1 MEHVLDYK
9 KQFKIQRDPTR
20 KLLLA
25 PKNECGKRKFICTTI
40 RPTKLPFTELYE
52 WDQCAAFLADFIEY
66 EELSPPNKLPSRIPS
81 PYNVLQWQ
89 AGDSFDTSIVLC
101 SLLIGAGYDAYCVY
115 GSAPKF
121 ITTNSVDKNLNC
133 PFDLN
138 IDEEEKDDIRDPDEE
153 LMKKKEEVKVKPVE
167 DFKIPQKP
175 ALKSSY
181 VEKKE
186 NEEDRLLREQYLKE
200 NTIDD
205 DAPELE
211 KRDELEK
218 KKQRLHCWVLLR
230 KGHRTLS
237 ETFFIEPTTGRK
249 YSLADAPYQCVE
261 AVFNDKNFWINMD
274 TSRPVNDLSYDTLD
288 DLVEWEYVMIEGA
301 DKRKNDEEDMQQEE
315 EEAGSAE
322 EEEAEEILDMP
333 PPWSQKLHIDKD
345 KFLSLCPNGEKT
357 VFYRKCKIDFYAP
370 CTQVDGLVKRITIY
384 DDYKRHLIKEIRSY
398 FKNRRDKLVL
408 RRRFPYEFKLIEH
421 YDPSDATNY
430 WKKLI

>member
-1 MEHVLDYK
+1 MLEHVLDYK

-81 PYNVLQWQ
+81 PFNVLQWQ

-115 GSAPKF
+115 GAAPKF

-186 NEEDRLLREQYLKE
+186 NEEERLLREQYLKE

-274 TSRPVNDLSYDTLD
+274 TSRAVSELSYDTLD
-288 DLVEWEYVMIEGA
+288 DLVEWEYVMIEGT
-301 DKRKNDEEDMQQEE
+301 DKRKNDEED
-315 EEAGSAE
+315 
-322 EEEAEEILDMP
+322 L
-333 PPWSQKLHIDKD
+333 
-345 KFLSLCPNGEKT
+345 
-357 VFYRKCKIDFYAP
+357 
-370 CTQVDGLVKRITIY
+370 
-384 DDYKRHLIKEIRSY
+384 
-398 FKNRRDKLVL
+398 
-408 RRRFPYEFKLIEH
+408 
-421 YDPSDATNY
+421 
-430 WKKLI
+430 